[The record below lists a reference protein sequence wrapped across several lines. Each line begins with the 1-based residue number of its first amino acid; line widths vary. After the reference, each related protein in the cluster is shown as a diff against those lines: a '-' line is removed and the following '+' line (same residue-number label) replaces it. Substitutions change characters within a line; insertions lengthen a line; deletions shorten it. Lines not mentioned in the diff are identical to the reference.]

1 MLATGWTFVDTTES
15 TIMMS
20 VSYRLTAD
28 VLVLL
33 GLIPYKLTL
42 NLPYLIGL
50 VYGRISSVG
59 SGSSRETTPPS
70 WRRMLL
76 PIKEKHSVIP
86 DVFALL
92 CKVCV
97 TQNSTMTNRLRDY
110 QAINCSSIL
119 RSSSK
124 FIPNF
129 LLYSSMIS
137 AIRAG
142 STIL

>member
-1 MLATGWTFVDTTES
+1 MNLENSTES
-15 TIMMS
+15 AIVVS
-20 VSYRLTAD
+20 LSYRLTAD
-28 VLVLL
+28 VRVLL
-33 GLIPYKLTL
+33 GLIHYQLVL
-42 NLPYLIGL
+42 NPACLIVPMEDRNSLL
-50 VYGRISSVG
+50 VLGSSQATISPSVG
-59 SGSSRETTPPS
+59 R
-70 WRRMLL
+70 LL
-76 PIKEKHSVIP
+76 HPIKKKHSVIP
-86 DVFALL
+86 DAFALL

-124 FIPNF
+124 FMPNF